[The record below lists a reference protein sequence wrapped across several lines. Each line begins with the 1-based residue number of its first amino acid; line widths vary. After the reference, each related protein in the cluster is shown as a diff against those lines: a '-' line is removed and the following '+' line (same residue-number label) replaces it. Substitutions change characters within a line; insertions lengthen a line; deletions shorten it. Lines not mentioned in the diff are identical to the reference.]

1 MRGRKRSASA
11 RGTGAATTSATGLV
25 NFRMR
30 WYDPVTGRWLSKD
43 PIGLSGGLNLYAF
56 CGGNPVV
63 CEDVLGCA
71 PPVLLPGGI
80 AVPGGGP
87 NWHHKGRDSW
97 NSPLSQSPPK
107 GDDDWCELPESQNAF
122 HDNGFGK
129 PEKKF
134 IHRDGREAVYDGD
147 TGKLITDPDL
157 KGTYNYV
164 NPPKNWPPQTVE
176 DVVRTLGHGA
186 VDVVPFMLWGN

>member
-1 MRGRKRSASA
+1 M
-11 RGTGAATTSATGLV
+11 
-25 NFRMR
+25 
-30 WYDPVTGRWLSKD
+30 
-43 PIGLSGGLNLYAF
+43 
-56 CGGNPVV
+56 
-63 CEDVLGCA
+63 
-71 PPVLLPGGI
+71 
-80 AVPGGGP
+80 
-87 NWHHKGRDSW
+87 
-97 NSPLSQSPPK
+97 
-107 GDDDWCELPESQNAF
+107 PESQNAF